1 MTTLFPPL
9 STSKHCVL
17 VTSLYPRFLHGVQ
30 GSSSATAPAM
40 LWTAPDQVIVVVV
53 AIVIVTAVRGAP
65 DQLTFLAVLAVVVLQ
80 LWRVS

>member
-1 MTTLFPPL
+1 
-9 STSKHCVL
+9 
-17 VTSLYPRFLHGVQ
+17 
-30 GSSSATAPAM
+30 M